1 MKRHRLIKS
10 EDEKAWLFDAEQQDD
25 LLVAGFAC
33 FAPGCASEVAMEIG
47 GSMETVLLPSRTVGS
62 PVPMRMANARL
73 FVLPKD
79 KQQ

>member
-1 MKRHRLIKS
+1 MKKYRLIKS
-10 EDEKAWLFDAEQQDD
+10 RDEKAWLFDSEREDD

-33 FAPGCASEVAMEIG
+33 FAPGCASEVEMEVG
-47 GSMETVLLPSRTVGS
+47 GSIETVLLPSRAVGS

-73 FVLPKD
+73 FVLSKD

>member
-10 EDEKAWLFDAEQQDD
+10 QDEKTWLFDTEQEDD

-33 FAPGCASEVAMEIG
+33 FAPHCESEVAMEIG
-47 GSMETVLLPSRTVGS
+47 GEVETVLLPARVVGS

-73 FVLPKD
+73 FVLSRD